1 MVYEINENIPSWTLK
16 YLEGYEAY
24 MWKNYPNQ
32 YAKVHHRNILLP
44 ERAGERIHIK
54 QSVKHSKKDYAEI
67 VKITNEFCKKYP
79 DPKSFPS
86 VW

>member
-44 ERAGERIHIK
+44 ERVGERIHIK